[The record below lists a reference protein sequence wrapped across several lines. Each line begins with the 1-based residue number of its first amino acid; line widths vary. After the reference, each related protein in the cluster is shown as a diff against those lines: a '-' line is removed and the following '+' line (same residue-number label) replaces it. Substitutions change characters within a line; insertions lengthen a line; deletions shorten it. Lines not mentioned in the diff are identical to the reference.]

1 MRDNDSLGKQLSN
14 GKIVQFNKI
23 LDIFFKVESTEFAIV
38 LGAEHETMR
47 QIKTYV
53 NISDLRN

>member
-1 MRDNDSLGKQLSN
+1 MGKQLSN